1 MLRRKRVHRFAS
13 IRVVGIGGGG
23 IAAIDHIIER
33 HLYGVDFV
41 AVDGEVERLSR
52 TGAPVVV
59 PVASPCR
66 RLYRQHTLW
75 QPPHDWKGELRRAL
89 TGSELVF
96 LVAGLG
102 GRTGSELA
110 PVAARIARECGA
122 LVIALMTFPFSFE
135 GQRRRAAAERTVARL
150 KTQVDTLIVV
160 PGDRFLELSGGE
172 LVFHESYRLAG
183 DLWYQSVQSLHELV
197 NIAGL
202 INVDFAD
209 VRSIMSVGGPAIIAS
224 GEGRGESRA
233 LEAAEQATRSSILDI
248 TVDGA
253 RGVLFNITGGPD
265 LTLDEVHQAAGV
277 IQERAHSEANII
289 FGARIDSALQDPVL
303 PEPLRITLLATG
315 CGFDPPPLFQTRHVE
330 QPGVPVLAALR

>member
-1 MLRRKRVHRFAS
+1 MLRRKRVYRFAS

-23 IAAIDHIIER
+23 VAAIDHIIER

-41 AVDGEVERLSR
+41 AVDSDVERLSR
-52 TGAPVVV
+52 SGAPVVI
-59 PVASPCR
+59 PVASPEL
-66 RLYRQHTLW
+66 RLDLDPHRQ
-75 QPPHDWKGELRRAL
+75 PRHDWKRGLRRAVA
-89 TGSELVF
+89 GSELVF

-102 GRTGSELA
+102 GQTGSELV

-122 LVIALMTFPFSFE
+122 LVIALMTFPFAFE
-135 GQRRRAAAERTVARL
+135 GQRRRVAAEKAVADL
-150 KTQVDTLIVV
+150 KRKVDTLIVV
-160 PGDRFLELSGGE
+160 PSDRLLALSDGE

-209 VRSIMSVGGPAIIAS
+209 VRSIMSIGGAAIIAS

-233 LEAAEQATRSSILDI
+233 LEAAEQATHSSLLEI

-265 LTLDEVHQAAGV
+265 LTLDEVHQAAAV
-277 IQERAHSEANII
+277 IQERAHPEANII
-289 FGARIDSALQDPVL
+289 FGARIDSRLRDALS
-303 PEPLRITLLATG
+303 PEPVRISLLATG
-315 CGFDPPPLFQTRHVE
+315 CGFGPPSLFQPRHLE
-330 QPGVPVLAALR
+330 QPVIPVLAALQQ